1 MNKILLSVFFAFSIS
16 IAFFYIFQENFP
28 PQKVSDVEDHDF
40 FNEQLGTNSKK
51 FLMLGGS
58 GTAQLNST
66 MIDNLLKNNDENFAF
81 YNLAYNADTPKLR
94 YQSIHQTFIYL
105 LCCGCLLFYIFY
117 FSPLFPFSLCGGFT
131 ANT

>member
-66 MIDNLLKNNDENFAF
+66 MIDNLLKNLHIKYAILPIDVYLKIFNDYPQFKRLVMLTDN
-81 YNLAYNADTPKLR
+81 PKCL
-94 YQSIHQTFIYL
+94 YLTELEAKLKEDLTFK
-105 LCCGCLLFYIFY
+105 F
-117 FSPLFPFSLCGGFT
+117 
-131 ANT
+131 